1 MPVTIAGSEKLF
13 GDGMAHNLALAAQ
26 ERREADRDEV
36 HFRARAYG
44 PDGQPLELLIVNMS
58 PHGLMARCE
67 AELSESQRLRLGLPG
82 AGVLTAEIRWAL
94 GGRIGC
100 HFATAI
106 DRATYYET
114 LAAMLRR

>member
-1 MPVTIAGSEKLF
+1 
-13 GDGMAHNLALAAQ
+13 MAHNLALAAQ

-36 HFRARAYG
+36 HFRARAYS
-44 PDGQPLELLIVNMS
+44 PDAQPLELLIVNMS

-67 AELSESQRLRLGLPG
+67 AELEEGQRLRLGLPG
-82 AGVLTAEIRWAL
+82 AGILTAEIRWAL

-100 HFATAI
+100 HFATTI

>member
-1 MPVTIAGSEKLF
+1 MPITIAATEKFF

-67 AELSESQRLRLGLPG
+67 AELSEGQRLRLGLPG
-82 AGVLTAEIRWAL
+82 AGILTAEIRWAL